1 MTYYIK
7 TESIQKMLDHGDI
20 ITNAMTLN
28 DEFNTSSYIEYEF
41 PDHLAAELFRT
52 GLLHHTRTREPWC
65 DHERSILRESYL
77 KGVDLTKIALS
88 LDRSEGEIFKQ
99 LHFLFGPAGDLFEQT
114 IESKN

>member
-52 GLLHHTRTREPWC
+52 GLLHHARTREPWC
-65 DHERSILRESYL
+65 DHERSLLRESYL
-77 KGVDLTKIALS
+77 KGVDLTKIALT
-88 LDRSEGEIFKQ
+88 K
-99 LHFLFGPAGDLFEQT
+99 AGDITPRVEAPKQHLSVAEMFEDDADDD
-114 IESKN
+114 E